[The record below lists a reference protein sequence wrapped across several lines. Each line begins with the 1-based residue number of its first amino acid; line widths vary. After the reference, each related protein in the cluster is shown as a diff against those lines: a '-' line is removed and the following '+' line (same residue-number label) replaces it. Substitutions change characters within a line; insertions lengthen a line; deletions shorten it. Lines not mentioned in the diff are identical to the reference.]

1 MDIREALTQAVE
13 KVEKEQ
19 ETVVTS
25 ENTNGLSTSGSDSGR
40 DVGTTPSGN
49 TAESNASGSVESTKT
64 QTSASGGDGES
75 GKKDV
80 GSTDGVQKPDGSDT
94 TADGQAKTADGTS
107 DAKPPGDD
115 NQKSGRTE
123 AKDESGTGD
132 SSGTRF
138 RVDRPP
144 QSWKGPARE
153 AWNELPVA
161 TRQEIVRRER
171 AFDSAMRE
179 SAGARE
185 FAIGFQKLIE
195 PYRERL
201 ISQGGGNEINAIKN
215 LLEAERI
222 LHSGSQQQ
230 KAKAIANFV
239 ASYGVSIEE
248 LDKELSA
255 NPSATI
261 AGTPLVETIRRE
273 IGQSLAPINQ
283 YISQQRVPVQQTP
296 APAQGLEAELMSM
309 AKDSVNFEFLN
320 DVLEDMADIMESY
333 ARRGVAITAAQA
345 YTKAV
350 KIHPDIGP
358 QIEAREAEANRRAL
372 AKQLDEQAKKAKGA
386 SVSVSGAP
394 LGKPTTQISGN
405 PGDLRGTLLA
415 AMSQVENGQGRI

>member
-19 ETVVTS
+19 EITVETTNVDASAGSTVDVTTTETVPKTETAPATGSGDVEQKPVATGDENQGTDKGDDSKLAS
-25 ENTNGLSTSGSDSGR
+25 ESATKEKTGDTGKP
-40 DVGTTPSGN
+40 DVGTKPDT
-49 TAESNASGSVESTKT
+49 STKEDN
-64 QTSASGGDGES
+64 SA
-75 GKKDV
+75 
-80 GSTDGVQKPDGSDT
+80 DGS
-94 TADGQAKTADGTS
+94 
-107 DAKPPGDD
+107 
-115 NQKSGRTE
+115 SG
-123 AKDESGTGD
+123 
-132 SSGTRF
+132 RF

-144 QSWKGPARE
+144 QSWKGPARD

-171 AFDSAMRE
+171 AFDAAMRE

-201 ISQGGGNEINAIKN
+201 ISQGGGNEINAIKS

-309 AKDSVNFEFLN
+309 AKDFVNFEFLN
-320 DVLEDMADIMESY
+320 DVLEDMADIMESH